1 MGAFPEV
8 GYVDPASVGGFAVMA
23 RPVQR
28 RGPARRGDR
37 ARRRRAA
44 ATRFR
49 PRTADGELRPRRR
62 AARRRGRAAL
72 RRGTDDPDDDLDDDL
87 DDWTRDAEAVDEV
100 RERAA
105 VLLHPDLVVHRL
117 GLSLPLAPTDES
129 ELVAALSELVGFDPE
144 DGVYCLAP
152 ACPASGVI
160 SRAARAHRAGIRPAA
175 VALPLPG
182 AVRCGPDRRGRLDQG
197 GCLSS
202 PSRRRAARGSPGAPP
217 PPVHPRH
224 RTAHGCAG
232 RTRGTPR

>member
-23 RPVQR
+23 RPVRDADR
-28 RGPARRGDR
+28 RVVAIAPDAV
-37 ARRRRAA
+37 
-44 ATRFR
+44 
-49 PRTADGELRPRRR
+49 ELLRPGSDL
-62 AARRRGRAAL
+62 ARLMESFGRADVLLVAEDVP
-72 RRGTDDPDDDLDDDL
+72 RFAEATDDPDDDLDDDL

-152 ACPASGVI
+152 ACPASSVI
-160 SRAARAHRAGIRPAA
+160 SRAAERIAQVYG
-175 VALPLPG
+175 LPLLRYRCLELSVVDPID
-182 AVRCGPDRRGRLDQG
+182 AVG
-197 GCLSS
+197 
-202 PSRRRAARGSPGAPP
+202 
-217 PPVHPRH
+217 
-224 RTAHGCAG
+224 
-232 RTRGTPR
+232 